1 MYTGDT
7 VHEEEIQDNN
17 YFAKMPLK
25 CGICDVD
32 FTEQQ
37 DYNVHFK
44 EHHPEKF
51 VCEFCHKICLTV
63 GSLMQHISK
72 THEEIK
78 LRIKEYNFESESNKS
93 DALDLILLDMPVNSE
108 KALKKRNSNT
118 FLSTDVNVKRSRN
131 HYVCQVCNET
141 FATNFILK
149 KHTTSVHE
157 FKKSSLNDANSDFDS
172 EIDPLDVTVNLSRM
186 KSNANYL
193 IEKTGKHF
201 KTQHVCQI
209 CNEPF
214 NSITKLRKH
223 TISDHQL
230 DCKFCCSTFLQM
242 QELKRHVLA
251 VHEEEKKLKCD
262 RCDSKFARKCDLT
275 RHIKLVHELFHEAN
289 RPHKCE
295 KCDAEFTKGNHLKD
309 HITAIH
315 EENRPHKCKKCS
327 LAFSFSTDLINHVSV
342 VHNGKKPYIKH
353 AKT

>member
-1 MYTGDT
+1 MSDMNNSQFKQGNLEINARNFNTENLVSPNSDICNQKVDIFSTEILYTGDT

-17 YFAKMPLK
+17 HFEKMPLS

-32 FTEQQ
+32 FTKQQ

-51 VCEFCHKICLTV
+51 LCELCHEICLTV
-63 GSLMQHISK
+63 GSLMEHVSK

-78 LRIKEYNFESESNKS
+78 LRIKEYNNFESESNKR

-108 KALKKRNSNT
+108 KALKKRNSST
-118 FLSTDVNVKRSRN
+118 FLPTDMKVKRSRN

-141 FATNFILK
+141 FATNYILK
-149 KHTTSVHE
+149 KHTASVHE
-157 FKKSSLNDANSDFDS
+157 FKKSSLNDAKSDFDS
-172 EIDPLDVTVNLSRM
+172 EIDPLDV
-186 KSNANYL
+186 
-193 IEKTGKHF
+193 
-201 KTQHVCQI
+201 
-209 CNEPF
+209 
-214 NSITKLRKH
+214 SIDLNR
-223 TISDHQL
+223 
-230 DCKFCCSTFLQM
+230 M
-242 QELKRHVLA
+242 QELKRHVLV

-262 RCDSKFARKCDLT
+262 RCDSKQKFARKCDLT
-275 RHIKLVHELFHEAN
+275 RHIRLAHELFHEAN

-295 KCDAEFTKGNHLKD
+295 KCDAEFTKENHLKD

-342 VHNGKKPYIKH
+342 VHNGKKPGTH
-353 AKT
+353 NF